1 MPLRVRLALGFA
13 LGTALLIAVVGL
25 GFVLQLRAS
34 LYATLD
40 VGLASRAATLTDQF
54 NAEGPGAL
62 RTTRDEEPVQVVT
75 TDGRVLMSSSDLAGT
90 PVLGAHELSAVLA
103 RRVDGSGPLGLT
115 KGDEHERTR
124 FLATVLSDRDG
135 LVLVVG
141 TGTDIADAADEH
153 VDTGLL
159 VLGPI
164 AVVAAGLGA
173 WWLSGA
179 ALRPVERMRR
189 QSAGL
194 ARHDDGTHLAV
205 PKTRDEIASLA
216 STLNELL
223 DRQRHALAQER
234 QALDRE
240 RGFVAD
246 AGHELRTPLA
256 TLRAELELAGRPG
269 RDRVELVDAVRAA
282 AGETDR
288 LIRLA
293 EDLLTLARA
302 DGTDGFLRVRPID
315 LAEVTAAAARAAS
328 AVGDLRDVDVVVDA
342 PPHLAVDVDPDR
354 LRQALDNLLA
364 NAVRHSPD
372 HGVVTLTVAGH
383 EGRVVLSVADDG
395 PGFPEEFLPHAFE
408 RFRRADTA
416 RARSEGGSGL
426 GLAIAETIARA
437 HDGRV
442 RAANRPEGG
451 AVVEIE
457 LPMTAGSTA
466 NEDDVLTTP
475 PLATPLPTATGG
487 RRGGDTA
494 DPG

>member
-34 LYATLD
+34 LDATLD
-40 VGLASRAATLTDQF
+40 VGLASRAATLTEQY
-54 NAEGPGAL
+54 NAEGLAAL
-62 RTTRDEEPVQVVT
+62 HTNRDEEPVQVLAT
-75 TDGRVLMSSSDLAGT
+75 NGRVLVSSTDLAGA
-90 PVLGAHELSAVLA
+90 PVLDPHALSAVLA
-103 RRVDGSGPLGLT
+103 RRVDGAGPLGFT
-115 KGDEHERTR
+115 RGEDHERTR
-124 FLATVLSDRDG
+124 FLATVLSDRDA

-153 VDTGLL
+153 VDTGLV

-164 AVVAAGLGA
+164 AALIAGLGA

-189 QSAGL
+189 QSADL

-205 PKTRDEIASLA
+205 PSTRDEIASLA

-234 QALDRE
+234 QALERE

-269 RDRVELVDAVRAA
+269 RDRAELVDAVTSA

-302 DGTDGFLRVRPID
+302 DGAEDFLRVRPVD
-315 LAEVTAAAARAAS
+315 LAEVTASAARAAS
-328 AVGDLRDVDVVVDA
+328 AVGDLRDIDVVVEA
-342 PPHLAVDVDPDR
+342 PPHLEAHVDPDR

-364 NAVRHSPD
+364 NAVRHSPE
-372 HGVVTLTVAGH
+372 HAVVTLTVTGH
-383 EGRVVLSVADDG
+383 DDRVVFVVADDG
-395 PGFPEEFLPHAFE
+395 PGFPEDFLPHAFE

-416 RARSEGGSGL
+416 RARSGGGSGL
-426 GLAIAETIARA
+426 GLAIVETIARA
-437 HDGRV
+437 HGGLV
-442 RAANRPEGG
+442 RAANRPHDG

-457 LPMTAGSTA
+457 LPVAGGPGAS
-466 NEDDVLTTP
+466 EDGRPATP
-475 PLATPLPTATGG
+475 PAAATGSRRAGDVG
-487 RRGGDTA
+487 R
-494 DPG
+494 PS

>member
-25 GFVLQLRAS
+25 GFVLQLRTS
-34 LYATLD
+34 LYATVD
-40 VGLASRAATLTDQF
+40 VGLASRADTLTEQY
-54 NAEGPGAL
+54 NAEGLAAL
-62 RTTRDEEPVQVVT
+62 RTNRDEEPVQVVT
-75 TDGRVLMSSSDLAGT
+75 ADGRVLVSSTDLAGT
-90 PVLGAHELSAVLA
+90 PVLDPHTLAAVLA
-103 RRVDGSGPLGLT
+103 RRVDGSGPLGFT
-115 KGDEHERTR
+115 MGEDHERTR

-141 TGTDIADAADEH
+141 TGTDIADTADEH

-164 AVVAAGLGA
+164 AVIAAGLGA

-205 PKTRDEIASLA
+205 PSTRDEIASLA

-223 DRQRHALAQER
+223 DRQRHALTQER
-234 QALDRE
+234 QALERE

-269 RDRVELVDAVRAA
+269 RDRAELVDAVTSA

-302 DGTDGFLRVRPID
+302 DGSDGFLRVRSID
-315 LAEVTAAAARAAS
+315 LAEVTASAARAAS
-328 AVGDLRDVDVVVDA
+328 AVGDLRDVDVVVEA
-342 PPHLAVDVDPDR
+342 PPHLEAHVDPDR
-354 LRQALDNLLA
+354 LRQGLDNLLA
-364 NAVRHSPD
+364 NAVRHSPE
-372 HGVVTLTVAGH
+372 HGVVTLTVSRQ
-383 EGRVVLSVADDG
+383 EGRVMFSVADDG
-395 PGFPEEFLPHAFE
+395 PGFPDEFLPHAFE

-426 GLAIAETIARA
+426 GLAIVETIARA
-437 HDGRV
+437 HDGMA

-451 AVVEIE
+451 AVVEVE
-457 LPMTAGSTA
+457 LPVFDGSGAG
-466 NEDDVLTTP
+466 EDGRPATP
-475 PLATPLPTATGG
+475 PAAAAGG
-487 RRGGDTA
+487 RRGGGAA
-494 DPG
+494 DSS

>member
-1 MPLRVRLALGFA
+1 
-13 LGTALLIAVVGL
+13 
-25 GFVLQLRAS
+25 
-34 LYATLD
+34 
-40 VGLASRAATLTDQF
+40 
-54 NAEGPGAL
+54 
-62 RTTRDEEPVQVVT
+62 
-75 TDGRVLMSSSDLAGT
+75 
-90 PVLGAHELSAVLA
+90 
-103 RRVDGSGPLGLT
+103 
-115 KGDEHERTR
+115 
-124 FLATVLSDRDG
+124 
-135 LVLVVG
+135 
-141 TGTDIADAADEH
+141 
-153 VDTGLL
+153 

-164 AVVAAGLGA
+164 AAIAAGLGA

-189 QSAGL
+189 QSADL

-205 PKTRDEIASLA
+205 PHTRDEIASLA
-216 STLNELL
+216 ATLNELL

-234 QALDRE
+234 QALERE

-269 RDRVELVDAVRAA
+269 RDHAELVDAVTSA

-302 DGTDGFLRVRPID
+302 DGSDGFLRVRPTD
-315 LAEVTAAAARAAS
+315 LAEVTASAARAAS
-328 AVGDLRDVDVVVDA
+328 AVGDLRDVDVVVEA
-342 PPHLAVDVDPDR
+342 SPHLEVHADPDR

-364 NAVRHSPD
+364 NAVRHSPE
-372 HGVVTLTVAGH
+372 HAVVTLTVTRQ

-395 PGFPEEFLPHAFE
+395 PGFPTEFLPHAFE

-426 GLAIAETIARA
+426 GLAIVETIARA
-437 HDGRV
+437 HHGLV
-442 RAANRPEGG
+442 RASNRTEGG

-457 LPMTAGSTA
+457 LPVSLESAA
-466 NEDDVLTTP
+466 NDDDVA
-475 PLATPLPTATGG
+475 ATPLRAATATGG

-494 DPG
+494 DPS

>member
-25 GFVLQLRAS
+25 GFVLQLRTS
-34 LYATLD
+34 LYATVD
-40 VGLASRAATLTDQF
+40 VGLASRADTLTEQY
-54 NAEGPGAL
+54 NAEGLAAL
-62 RTTRDEEPVQVVT
+62 RTNRDEEPVQVVT
-75 TDGRVLMSSSDLAGT
+75 ADGRVLVSSTDLAGT
-90 PVLGAHELSAVLA
+90 PVLDPHALSAVLA
-103 RRVDGSGPLGLT
+103 RRVDGAGPLGFT
-115 KGDEHERTR
+115 MGEDHERTR

-159 VLGPI
+159 ILGPI
-164 AVVAAGLGA
+164 AVLAAGLGA

-194 ARHDDGTHLAV
+194 AGHDDGTHLAV
-205 PKTRDEIASLA
+205 PSTRDEIASLA

-234 QALDRE
+234 QALERE

-269 RDRVELVDAVRAA
+269 RDRAELVDAVTSA

-302 DGTDGFLRVRPID
+302 DGSAGFLRVRPTD
-315 LAEVTAAAARAAS
+315 LADVTASAARAAS
-328 AVGDLRDVDVVVDA
+328 AVGDLRDVDVVLDTPA
-342 PPHLAVDVDPDR
+342 HLEARVDPDR

-364 NAVRHSPD
+364 NAVRHSAE
-372 HGVVTLTVAGH
+372 HGVVTLTVTRH
-383 EGRVVLSVADDG
+383 EGRVVFSVADDG

-426 GLAIAETIARA
+426 GLAIVETIARA

-442 RAANRPEGG
+442 RAANRTEGG
-451 AVVEIE
+451 AVVEID
-457 LPMTAGSTA
+457 LPVSAGSA
-466 NEDDVLTTP
+466 ASEDGLPAMP
-475 PLATPLPTATGG
+475 PRAATGG
-487 RRGGDTA
+487 RRVE
-494 DPG
+494 DPGDPS

>member
-13 LGTALLIAVVGL
+13 LGTALLIGVVGL
-25 GFVLQLRAS
+25 GFVLQLRTS

-40 VGLASRAATLTDQF
+40 VGLASRAATLSEQYD
-54 NAEGPGAL
+54 AAGLAAL
-62 RTTRDEEPVQVVT
+62 GTHRDEEPMQVVT
-75 TDGRVLMSSSDLAGT
+75 VAGRVLESSHDLAGSS
-90 PVLGAHELSAVLA
+90 VLDRHALSAVLA
-103 RRVDGSGPLGLT
+103 RRVDGSGPLGFT
-115 KGDEHERTR
+115 KGEDHHRTR

-159 VLGPI
+159 ILGPI

-205 PKTRDEIASLA
+205 PSTRDEIASLA

-223 DRQRHALAQER
+223 DRQRQALTQER
-234 QALDRE
+234 EALERE

-269 RDRVELVDAVRAA
+269 REQSELVEAVTSA

-302 DGTDGFLRVRPID
+302 DGPDGFLRVRPID
-315 LAEVTAAAARAAS
+315 LTDVTASAARAAS

-342 PPHLAVDVDPDR
+342 PPHLEITADPDR

-364 NAVRHSPD
+364 NAVRHSPQ
-372 HGVVTLTVAGH
+372 HAVVTLTVTPH
-383 EGRVVLSVADDG
+383 QGRVVLSVADEG
-395 PGFPEEFLPHAFE
+395 TGFPEDFLPHAFE

-416 RARSEGGSGL
+416 RARSQGGSGL
-426 GLAIAETIARA
+426 GLAIVETIARA
-437 HDGRV
+437 HQGRA
-442 RAANRPEGG
+442 RAANRPQGGALVEVILPVPGGAADVGLPG
-451 AVVEIE
+451 AVVS
-457 LPMTAGSTA
+457 GSSSL
-466 NEDDVLTTP
+466 N
-475 PLATPLPTATGG
+475 
-487 RRGGDTA
+487 
-494 DPG
+494 

>member
-13 LGTALLIAVVGL
+13 LGTALLIGVVGL
-25 GFVLQLRAS
+25 GFVLQLRTS

-40 VGLASRAATLTDQF
+40 VGLASRAATLSEQYTS
-54 NAEGPGAL
+54 GGLPAL
-62 RTTRDEEPVQVVT
+62 RTNRDEEPVQVMT
-75 TDGRVLMSSSDLAGT
+75 ADGRVLVSSTDLAAG
-90 PVLGAHELSAVLA
+90 PVLDHGTLSTVLS
-103 RRVDGSGPLGLT
+103 RRVDGSGPLGFT
-115 KGDEHERTR
+115 TGDDDERIR

-159 VLGPI
+159 ILGPI
-164 AVVAAGLGA
+164 AVIAAGLGA

-194 ARHDDGTHLAV
+194 ARHDDGTYLEV
-205 PKTRDEIASLA
+205 PGTRDEIASLA
-216 STLNELL
+216 TTLNELL

-234 QALDRE
+234 HALERE

-269 RDRVELVDAVRAA
+269 RDRDELAEAVSSA

-302 DGTDGFLRVRPID
+302 DGSGGFLRVRPTD
-315 LAEVTAAAARAAS
+315 LAVVTASAARAAS

-342 PPHLAVDVDPDR
+342 PRHLEADADPDR
-354 LRQALDNLLA
+354 LRQALDNVLA
-364 NAVRHSPD
+364 NAIHHSPG
-372 HGVVTLTVAGH
+372 HAVVTVTLAR
-383 EGRVVLSVADDG
+383 EGGRAVFSVADDG
-395 PGFPEEFLPHAFE
+395 PGFPDEFLPHAFE

-416 RARSEGGSGL
+416 RTRSDGGSGL
-426 GLAIAETIARA
+426 GLAIVDTIAHA
-437 HDGRV
+437 HHGRV
-442 RAANRPEGG
+442 RAANRAEGG
-451 AVVEIE
+451 AVVEID
-457 LPMTAGSTA
+457 LPLSGDRGSVVSRSPITPG
-466 NEDDVLTTP
+466 EDRV
-475 PLATPLPTATGG
+475 PTA
-487 RRGGDTA
+487 
-494 DPG
+494 PP

>member
-13 LGTALLIAVVGL
+13 LGTALLIGVVGL
-25 GFVLQLRAS
+25 GFVLQLRTS

-40 VGLASRAATLTDQF
+40 VGLAGRAATLTEQYTS
-54 NAEGPGAL
+54 GGLPAL
-62 RTTRDEEPVQVVT
+62 RTTRDEEPMQVVT
-75 TDGRVLMSSSDLAGT
+75 VDGRILVSSTDLAAR
-90 PVLGAHELSAVLA
+90 PVLDSRALSAVLA
-103 RRVDGSGPLGLT
+103 RRVDGSGPLGFT
-115 KGDEHERTR
+115 AGGEDDRTR
-124 FLATVLSDRDG
+124 FLGTVLSDRDG

-141 TGTDIADAADEH
+141 TGTDIADTADEH

-159 VLGPI
+159 ILGPI

-194 ARHDDGTHLAV
+194 ARYDDGTHLAV
-205 PKTRDEIASLA
+205 PNTRDEIASLA

-223 DRQRHALAQER
+223 DRQRHALSQER
-234 QALDRE
+234 QALERE

-269 RDRVELVDAVRAA
+269 RDRDQLAEAVSSA

-302 DGTDGFLRVRPID
+302 DGTGGFLRVRPTD
-315 LAEVTAAAARAAS
+315 LTDVTSAAARAAS

-342 PPHLAVDVDPDR
+342 PPHLEAEADPDR
-354 LRQALDNLLA
+354 LRQALDNVLA
-364 NAVRHSPD
+364 NAIHHSPG
-372 HGVVTLTVAGH
+372 HSVVTLTLAREDDRAVF
-383 EGRVVLSVADDG
+383 SVADDG
-395 PGFPEEFLPHAFE
+395 PGFPEGFLPHAFE

-416 RARSEGGSGL
+416 RARGDGGSGL
-426 GLAIAETIARA
+426 GLAIVDTIAHAHHGRA
-437 HDGRV
+437 
-442 RAANRPEGG
+442 RATNRAEGG
-451 AVVEIE
+451 ALVEI
-457 LPMTAGSTA
+457 
-466 NEDDVLTTP
+466 DVPLSGEHREAAATTTP
-475 PLATPLPTATGG
+475 GDDRSATVPPVS
-487 RRGGDTA
+487 RRNTSGHHG
-494 DPG
+494 

>member
-13 LGTALLIAVVGL
+13 LGTAVLIAVVGL
-25 GFVLQLRAS
+25 GFVLQLRTS

-40 VGLASRAATLTDQF
+40 VGLASRAATLTEQF
-54 NAEGPGAL
+54 NAEGPAAL
-62 RTTRDEEPVQVVT
+62 RTNRDEEPVQVVT
-75 TDGRVLMSSSDLAGT
+75 ADGRVLMSSTDLAGT
-90 PVLGAHELSAVLA
+90 PVLDPHTLSAVLA
-103 RRVDGSGPLGLT
+103 RRVDGAGPLGFT
-115 KGDEHERTR
+115 TGEEHDRTR

-153 VDTGLL
+153 VEVGLL

-164 AVVAAGLGA
+164 AVLAAGLGA

-189 QSAGL
+189 QSADL

-205 PKTRDEIASLA
+205 PNTRDEIASLA

-223 DRQRHALAQER
+223 DRQRHALAHER
-234 QALDRE
+234 QALERE

-269 RDRVELVDAVRAA
+269 RDRAELVDAVTSA

-302 DGTDGFLRVRPID
+302 DGTDGFLRVRPVD
-315 LAEVTAAAARAAS
+315 LAEVTASAARAAS
-328 AVGDLRDVDVVVDA
+328 AVGNRRDVDVLVDA
-342 PPHLAVDVDPDR
+342 PPHLEAHVDPDR

-364 NAVRHSPD
+364 NAVRHSPE
-372 HGVVTLTVAGH
+372 HAVVTLTAIRH

-395 PGFPEEFLPHAFE
+395 PGFPEDFLPHAFE

-426 GLAIAETIARA
+426 GLAIVETIARA
-437 HDGRV
+437 HDGAA

-451 AVVEIE
+451 AIVEIDV
-457 LPMTAGSTA
+457 PVSSASTAG
-466 NEDDVLTTP
+466 EDRNPETP
-475 PLATPLPTATGG
+475 PAAAAGG
-487 RRGGDTA
+487 RWGGDA
-494 DPG
+494 AGSS

>member
-40 VGLASRAATLTDQF
+40 VGLAGRAATLTEQYD
-54 NAEGPGAL
+54 AEGPVAL
-62 RTTRDEEPVQVVT
+62 RSNRDEEPVQVLT
-75 TDGRVLMSSSDLAGT
+75 TDGRVLMSSPDLAGT
-90 PVLGAHELSAVLA
+90 PVLDPHALAAVLA
-103 RRVDGSGPLGLT
+103 RRVDGAGPLGFT
-115 KGDEHERTR
+115 RGEEHERTR

-141 TGTDIADAADEH
+141 TGTEIADAADEH

-164 AVVAAGLGA
+164 AVLVAGLGA

-205 PKTRDEIASLA
+205 PGTRDEIASLA

-234 QALDRE
+234 QALERE

-269 RDRVELVDAVRAA
+269 RGRAELVDAVTSA

-302 DGTDGFLRVRPID
+302 DGSDGFLRVRPVD
-315 LAEVTAAAARAAS
+315 LAEVTASAARAAS
-328 AVGDLRDVDVVVDA
+328 AVGDLRDVDVVVEA
-342 PPHLAVDVDPDR
+342 PPHLEAHVDPDR

-364 NAVRHSPD
+364 NAVRHSPE
-372 HGVVTLTVAGH
+372 HGVVTLTVTPH
-383 EGRVVLSVADDG
+383 EDRVVCSVADDG

-426 GLAIAETIARA
+426 GLAIVETIARA
-437 HDGRV
+437 HGGAA
-442 RAANRPEGG
+442 RASNRTEGG
-451 AVVEIE
+451 GVVAIEI
-457 LPMTAGSTA
+457 PVSAHAGSRSDEVPSVT
-466 NEDDVLTTP
+466 
-475 PLATPLPTATGG
+475 
-487 RRGGDTA
+487 
-494 DPG
+494 

>member
-13 LGTALLIAVVGL
+13 LGTALLIALVGL
-25 GFVLQLRAS
+25 GFVLQLRTS

-40 VGLASRAATLTDQF
+40 VGLASRASTLTEQY
-54 NAEGPGAL
+54 NAEGLAAL
-62 RTTRDEEPVQVVT
+62 RTSRDEEPVQVVT
-75 TDGRVLMSSSDLAGT
+75 ADGRVLVSSSDLTGT
-90 PVLGAHELSAVLA
+90 PVLDPHALSAVLA
-103 RRVDGSGPLGLT
+103 RRVDGAGPLGFT
-115 KGDEHERTR
+115 EGEDDERTR

-159 VLGPI
+159 ILGPI
-164 AVVAAGLGA
+164 AVLAAGLGA

-194 ARHDDGTHLAV
+194 ARHDDGTYLAV
-205 PKTRDEIASLA
+205 PTTRDEIAALA

-234 QALDRE
+234 QALERE

-269 RDRVELVDAVRAA
+269 RERDELVDAVTSA

-302 DGTDGFLRVRPID
+302 DGTDGFLRVRSVD
-315 LAEVTAAAARAAS
+315 LAEVTASAARAAS
-328 AVGDLRDVDVVVDA
+328 ALGDLRDVDVVVEA
-342 PPHLAVDVDPDR
+342 PPHLEADVDPDR

-364 NAVRHSPD
+364 NAVRHSPE
-372 HGVVTLTVAGH
+372 HGVVTLTVARH
-383 EGRVVLSVADDG
+383 EGRVVFSVADDG
-395 PGFPEEFLPHAFE
+395 PGFPGEFLPHAFE

-426 GLAIAETIARA
+426 GLAIVETIARA
-437 HDGRV
+437 HDGV
-442 RAANRPEGG
+442 ARAANRPEGG
-451 AVVEIE
+451 AVAEVE
-457 LPMTAGSTA
+457 LPVVDGTGASGDA
-466 NEDDVLTTP
+466 HPAAP
-475 PLATPLPTATGG
+475 PAATTGG
-487 RRGGDTA
+487 RRGGVAA
-494 DPG
+494 DPS

>member
-13 LGTALLIAVVGL
+13 LGTGLLIAVVGL
-25 GFVLQLRAS
+25 GFVLQLRTS

-40 VGLASRAATLTDQF
+40 VGLSSRAATLTEQYTSGGL
-54 NAEGPGAL
+54 AAL
-62 RTTRDEEPVQVVT
+62 RTTRDEEPVQVLT
-75 TDGRVLMSSSDLAGT
+75 TDGRVLVSSPDLAGRS
-90 PVLGAHELSAVLA
+90 VLDTHTLDTVLA

-115 KGDEHERTR
+115 EGEDHERTR
-124 FLATVLSDRDG
+124 FLASVLSDRDG

-153 VDTGLL
+153 VDAGLL

-189 QSAGL
+189 QSADL

-205 PKTRDEIASLA
+205 PHTRDEIASLA

-223 DRQRHALAQER
+223 DRQR
-234 QALDRE
+234 QALERE

-269 RDRVELVDAVRAA
+269 RDREELADAVASAA
-282 AGETDR
+282 DETDR
-288 LIRLA
+288 VIRLA
-293 EDLLTLARA
+293 DDLLTLARA
-302 DGTDGFLRVRPID
+302 DGSGGFLRVGPTD
-315 LAEVTAAAARAAS
+315 LSTITAAAARAAS
-328 AVGDLRDVDVVVDA
+328 AVGDLRDVDVVVES
-342 PPHLAVDVDPDR
+342 PPHLEAHADPDR

-364 NAVRHSPD
+364 NALRHSPE
-372 HGVVTLTVAGH
+372 HGVVTLTLTRHDDRAVFT
-383 EGRVVLSVADDG
+383 VADDG

-416 RARSEGGSGL
+416 RARTDGGTGL
-426 GLAIAETIARA
+426 GLAIVETIAHAHQGSARA
-437 HDGRV
+437 TNHDGS
-442 RAANRPEGG
+442 G

-457 LPMTAGSTA
+457 I
-466 NEDDVLTTP
+466 
-475 PLATPLPTATGG
+475 PLGAL
-487 RRGGDTA
+487 
-494 DPG
+494 

>member
-34 LYATLD
+34 LDATLD
-40 VGLASRAATLTDQF
+40 VGLAGRADALTEQYDS
-54 NAEGPGAL
+54 AGLSAL
-62 RTTRDEEPVQVVT
+62 STSDDEDPLQVVT
-75 TDGRVLMSSSDLAGT
+75 TDGRVLVGSRGFSTTSVMDPHALAN
-90 PVLGAHELSAVLA
+90 VLA
-103 RRVDGSGPLGLT
+103 RRVDGAGPVGFT
-115 KGDEHERTR
+115 AGEEHHRTR
-124 FLATVLSDRDG
+124 FLATVLSDREG

-141 TGTDIADAADEH
+141 NGTEIADTADEH
-153 VDTGLL
+153 VDTGLM

-164 AVVAAGLGA
+164 AVVVAGLGS

-205 PKTRDEIASLA
+205 PHTRDEIASLA

-223 DRQRHALAQER
+223 DRQRQALSQER
-234 QALDRE
+234 QALERE

-269 RDRVELVDAVRAA
+269 RDRDQLADAVTSA

-302 DGTDGFLRVRPID
+302 DGSGGFLRPRPTD

-342 PPHLAVDVDPDR
+342 PPHLEADADPDR
-354 LRQALDNLLA
+354 LRQALDNVLA
-364 NAVRHSPD
+364 NAVRHSPE
-372 HGVVTLTVAGH
+372 HGVVTLTVTRD
-383 EGRVVLSVADDG
+383 ESRVLFSVADDG
-395 PGFPEEFLPHAFE
+395 PGFPEDFLPHAFE

-416 RARSEGGSGL
+416 RARSDGGSGL
-426 GLAIAETIARA
+426 GLAIVETIAHA
-437 HDGRV
+437 HAGRT
-442 RAANRPEGG
+442 RAANRQEGG

-457 LPMTAGSTA
+457 LPLSASSTTVEA
-466 NEDDVLTTP
+466 AV
-475 PLATPLPTATGG
+475 
-487 RRGGDTA
+487 
-494 DPG
+494 

>member
-1 MPLRVRLALGFA
+1 VPLRVRLALGFA
-13 LGTALLIAVVGL
+13 LGTALLIGVVGL
-25 GFVLQLRAS
+25 GFVLQLRTS

-40 VGLASRAATLTDQF
+40 VGLASRAATLTEQYT
-54 NAEGPGAL
+54 AGGLPAL
-62 RTTRDEEPVQVVT
+62 GTNRDEEPVQVVSA
-75 TDGRVLMSSSDLAGT
+75 DGRVLAGSPDLGVV
-90 PVLGAHELSAVLA
+90 PVLDRRALSAVLA
-103 RRVDGSGPLGLT
+103 RRVDGAGPLGFT
-115 KGDEHERTR
+115 TGEEHERTR

-141 TGTDIADAADEH
+141 TGTDIADTADEH

-159 VLGPI
+159 ILGPI

-194 ARHDDGTHLAV
+194 ARHDDGSHLAV
-205 PKTRDEIASLA
+205 PGTRDEIASLA
-216 STLNELL
+216 STLNDLL
-223 DRQRHALAQER
+223 DRQRHALSQER
-234 QALDRE
+234 QALERE

-269 RDRVELVDAVRAA
+269 RDRDELAEAVTSA

-302 DGTDGFLRVRPID
+302 DGSGAFLRVRTVD
-315 LAEVTAAAARAAS
+315 LAEVTASAARAAS
-328 AVGDLRDVDVVVDA
+328 AVGDRRDVDVVVES
-342 PPHLAVDVDPDR
+342 PPRLGAEADPDR
-354 LRQALDNLLA
+354 LRQALDNVLA
-364 NAVRHSPD
+364 NAIHHSPE
-372 HGVVTLTVAGH
+372 HAVVTVTLTRDGDRARLG
-383 EGRVVLSVADDG
+383 VADDG
-395 PGFPEEFLPHAFE
+395 PGFPAEFLPHAFE

-416 RARSEGGSGL
+416 RARGDGGSGL
-426 GLAIAETIARA
+426 GLAIVETITRA
-437 HDGRV
+437 HHGSV

-451 AVVEIE
+451 ALVEID
-457 LPMTAGSTA
+457 L
-466 NEDDVLTTP
+466 
-475 PLATPLPTATGG
+475 PLPAVSTGAPRSPDERTAPPT
-487 RRGGDTA
+487 
-494 DPG
+494 PS

>member
-1 MPLRVRLALGFA
+1 M
-13 LGTALLIAVVGL
+13 
-25 GFVLQLRAS
+25 
-34 LYATLD
+34 
-40 VGLASRAATLTDQF
+40 
-54 NAEGPGAL
+54 
-62 RTTRDEEPVQVVT
+62 
-75 TDGRVLMSSSDLAGT
+75 
-90 PVLGAHELSAVLA
+90 SAVLA
-103 RRVDGSGPLGLT
+103 GRVDGSGPLAFTIGE
-115 KGDEHERTR
+115 DEERTR

-159 VLGPI
+159 ILGPI
-164 AVVAAGLGA
+164 AVIAAGLGA

-205 PKTRDEIASLA
+205 PGTRDEIASLA

-223 DRQRHALAQER
+223 DRQRQALTQER
-234 QALDRE
+234 QALERE

-269 RDRVELVDAVRAA
+269 RDRDELADAVTSA

-293 EDLLTLARA
+293 DDLLTLARA
-302 DGTDGFLRVRPID
+302 DGSGQFLRVCPTD
-315 LAEVTAAAARAAS
+315 LSTLMAASARAAS
-328 AVGDLRDVDVVVDA
+328 AVGDIHDVDVVAEGPTHVPA
-342 PPHLAVDVDPDR
+342 SADPDR
-354 LRQALDNLLA
+354 VRQALDNLLA
-364 NAVRHSPD
+364 NAVRHSPE
-372 HGVVTLTVAGH
+372 HAVVTLTLTAHGDHAVF
-383 EGRVVLSVADDG
+383 SVADQG
-395 PGFPEEFLPHAFE
+395 AGFPEEFLPHAFE

-416 RARSEGGSGL
+416 RARRDGGSGL
-426 GLAIAETIARA
+426 GLAIVETIARA
-437 HDGRV
+437 HKGQV

-457 LPMTAGSTA
+457 LPISPAVPGAVEQEQEWSHTVQTARA
-466 NEDDVLTTP
+466 
-475 PLATPLPTATGG
+475 
-487 RRGGDTA
+487 GGDLRE
-494 DPG
+494 PGHRP